1 MKEYNTVLELI
12 CAVAGWQGG
21 TIHQALD
28 HFKSLTLTEQTAIY
42 FKAVQCGLGYDE
54 SNDLCSV
61 GFSLIQNIVVDGN
74 IERFNGMV
82 ALCAT
87 S

>member
-1 MKEYNTVLELI
+1 MKKYNTILELI
-12 CAVAGWQGG
+12 CDIAGWQGG

-28 HFKSLTLTEQTAIY
+28 YFKSLTLTEQTAIY
-42 FKAVQCGLGYDE
+42 SYCVECGFGIGHAGYI
-54 SNDLCSV
+54 
-61 GFSLIQNIVVDGN
+61 LISDTVYHGN

-82 ALCAT
+82 KLCAT